1 MSDFI
6 DRKRQEASML
16 HTDVTPVC
24 NIPKVYSTANPKDP
38 VTGIASI
45 SLKRNRYQ
53 DDLWTAGA
61 EAMSISKQQFIR
73 VACDKL
79 CDELG
84 IR

>member
-6 DRKRQEASML
+6 DRKRKEASMS

-24 NIPKVYSTANPKDP
+24 NIPEVYSTAQPDDP
-38 VTGIASI
+38 VTSIPSI

-53 DDLWTAGA
+53 DDLWTAA
-61 EAMSISKQQFIR
+61 AKAMNISKQQFIR

-79 CDELG
+79 CDEMG
-84 IR
+84 IK